1 VVYNRVGAIIQ
12 PMEFPMSIISRRGL
26 LRCSA
31 FAGITA
37 VSGAC
42 ASNAWAQADLAP
54 TPECKDNDPPTLP
67 EIEGPFYRARTPER
81 FDLVETSARGR
92 QVELTGF
99 VLTRGCRP
107 VERALVD
114 LWHADDGG
122 AYDSRG
128 FRYRGHVFT
137 DEQGRYRFRTIQ
149 PGLYPGRTR
158 HYHVKVQAPGQRLLT
173 TQLYFPGE
181 PANARDDFFHRELL
195 MRVAGPGPGMAARFD
210 FVIDMR

>member
-1 VVYNRVGAIIQ
+1 
-12 PMEFPMSIISRRGL
+12 MSIITRRGL
-26 LRCSA
+26 LRSSA
-31 FAGITA
+31 FAGIA
-37 VSGAC
+37 AAGQISGQ
-42 ASNAWAQADLAP
+42 ASAFAQADLTP

-67 EIEGPFYRARTPER
+67 ETEGPYYRPRTPER
-81 FDLVETSARGR
+81 FDLTVEGSKGR
-92 QVELTGF
+92 PVELTGY

-107 VERALVD
+107 VGRAIVD
-114 LWHADDGG
+114 LWHADEGG
-122 AYDSRG
+122 AYDNRG

-137 DEQGRYRFRTIQ
+137 DAQGRYRFRTIE

-181 PANARDDFFHRELL
+181 AFNARDDFFHRELL
-195 MRVAGPGPGMAARFD
+195 MKVAGPEPGMAARFD

>member
-1 VVYNRVGAIIQ
+1 
-12 PMEFPMSIISRRGL
+12 MSIVSRRDL
-26 LRCSA
+26 LCSGA
-31 FAGITA
+31 FAGLMSATDA
-37 VSGAC
+37 AMN
-42 ASNAWAQADLAP
+42 APAWAQADLAA

-67 EIEGPFYRARTPER
+67 EIEGPFYRPRTPER
-81 FDLVETSARGR
+81 FDLSEAGAKGR
-92 QVELTGF
+92 PVELAGY

-114 LWHADDGG
+114 LWHADDAGE
-122 AYDSRG
+122 YDNRG

-137 DEQGRYRFRTIQ
+137 DAQGRYRFRTIL

-181 PANARDDFFHRELL
+181 PSNARDGFFHRELL
-195 MRVAGPGPGMAARFD
+195 MRVADTAARFD

>member
-1 VVYNRVGAIIQ
+1 
-12 PMEFPMSIISRRGL
+12 MSSVSRRDL
-26 LRCSA
+26 LRSGA
-31 FAGITA
+31 FAGLMSATDATIN
-37 VSGAC
+37 G
-42 ASNAWAQADLAP
+42 AWAQADLAA

-67 EIEGPFYRARTPER
+67 EIEGPFYRPRTPER
-81 FDLVETSARGR
+81 FDLSEAGAKGR
-92 QVELTGF
+92 PVELAGY

-107 VERALVD
+107 LERALVD

-122 AYDSRG
+122 EYDNRG

-137 DEQGRYRFRTIQ
+137 DAQGRYRFRTIL

-158 HYHVKVQAPGQRLLT
+158 HYHVKVQATGQRLLT

-181 PANARDDFFHRELL
+181 PFNARDDFFHRELVL
-195 MRVAGPGPGMAARFD
+195 RVAGPGPGMAARFD